1 MFRRSRTLRIFE
13 KLKLKG
19 KKRNNRRY
27 FSSGNRTNR
36 RNSCASNV
44 LSVLTREFNESL
56 RTDEYQDRDSGF
68 EYSPR
73 NILKMENMKRKSR
86 CVENV
91 AVMHYNNMTIPIM
104 YYTMICEMGQR
115 ERSGQCGIIAS

>member
-1 MFRRSRTLRIFE
+1 M
-13 KLKLKG
+13 
-19 KKRNNRRY
+19 
-27 FSSGNRTNR
+27 
-36 RNSCASNV
+36 
-44 LSVLTREFNESL
+44 LSVLTREFDESL
-56 RTDEYQDRDSGF
+56 RSDEYQDRDSEF

-73 NILKMENMKRKSR
+73 NILNVEKTRRKGR

-91 AVMHYNNMTIPIM
+91 AVMRYNNMTIPIM

>member
-19 KKRNNRRY
+19 KKDNRRY
-27 FSSGNRTNR
+27 FSSGDPTNR

-44 LSVLTREFNESL
+44 LSVLTREFDESL
-56 RTDEYQDRDSGF
+56 RSDEYQDRDSEF

-73 NILKMENMKRKSR
+73 NILNVEKMKRKGR

-91 AVMHYNNMTIPIM
+91 AVMRYNNTTIPIM
-104 YYTMICEMGQR
+104 YHTMICEMGQR

>member
-13 KLKLKG
+13 KLKLKS
-19 KKRNNRRY
+19 KKNNGRY
-27 FSSGNRTNR
+27 FCSGDRTNR

-44 LSVLTREFNESL
+44 LSVLTRELDESL
-56 RTDEYQDRDSGF
+56 RSDEYQDRDSEF

-73 NILKMENMKRKSR
+73 NILNVEKMKWKGR

-91 AVMHYNNMTIPIM
+91 AVMHYNNTTIPIM